1 VSRRIAVTINR
12 DGSIKAET
20 LGIKGKTCLDYVPVL
35 EELLDAETLQSG
47 FTADY
52 HADEGQLPEE
62 ATETGEPYLPPQTQT
77 IRE

>member
-1 VSRRIAVTINR
+1 MAGKRIAVTINK

-35 EELLDAETLQSG
+35 EELLDAETLQSA

-52 HADEGQLPEE
+52 QATDEDVTEP
-62 ATETGEPYLPPQTQT
+62 ATETV
-77 IRE
+77 RE

>member
-1 VSRRIAVTINR
+1 MSRRIAVTINR

-35 EELLDAETLQSG
+35 EELLDAETLQSA

-52 HADEGQLPEE
+52 QA
-62 ATETGEPYLPPQTQT
+62 GEVYLSPPTTTVNEQPSS
-77 IRE
+77 

>member
-1 VSRRIAVTINR
+1 MSRRIAVTINR

-35 EELLDAETLQSG
+35 EELLDAETVKSA

-52 HADEGQLPEE
+52 HAEDEELTEPE
-62 ATETGEPYLPPQTQT
+62 TETV
-77 IRE
+77 REQPSS